1 MIVTPGKALGDL
13 ATKLALSVAPETTST
28 YAMANA
34 GMISV
39 LLVAI
44 SQDSERAIA
53 NRLADIEE
61 IKAIFAQADD
71 APDPGGRFTFS
82 SRAPDSLHLSDVMT
96 HHAEGLNLLIELHTW
111 AETNDSQLDEAIW
124 TFLLNHTERE
134 KFEW

>member
-13 ATKLALSVAPETTST
+13 AMKLALSVAPETTSA

-71 APDPGGRFTFS
+71 APDPSRRVTFS

-96 HHAEGLNLLIELHTW
+96 YHAEGLNLLIELPIGPPVLMELNSLFHHTPGPK
-111 AETNDSQLDEAIW
+111 T
-124 TFLLNHTERE
+124 
-134 KFEW
+134 